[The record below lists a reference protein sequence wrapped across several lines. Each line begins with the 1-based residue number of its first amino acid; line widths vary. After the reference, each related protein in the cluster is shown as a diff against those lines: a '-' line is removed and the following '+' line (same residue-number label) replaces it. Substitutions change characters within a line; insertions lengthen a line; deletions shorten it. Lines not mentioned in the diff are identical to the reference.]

1 MSIDK
6 TRREEGFIGKGTIY
20 VDFGEGLFELG
31 NASKFEVKVTYET
44 KKRPS
49 HMRNNWGA
57 ILNTVSIPKDGEL
70 TIEIDTLNHQN
81 LALALMGK
89 LQINKLTAETI
100 TDEIIT
106 IKDGWLKLNK
116 KWIDTSQAITVTD
129 ETGTQTINKDD
140 IKINDRLGLIM
151 ISEEALIGAGID
163 KGEKIKVSY
172 KTANTERALIQAG
185 TEVVLKGALMF
196 DGKNLVTGESVIV
209 NMPKFT
215 MTAEN
220 AFDFFSD
227 DFQKVTFKG
236 SPEIADGEQ
245 APYTVEI
252 KSKS

>member
-1 MSIDK
+1 MSDK
-6 TRREEGFIGKGTIY
+6 NRREEGFIGKGTIY
-20 VDFGEGLFELG
+20 VDLGDGLFELG
-31 NASKFEVKVTYET
+31 NASKFETKVEYET
-44 KKRPS
+44 RQRISHKRD
-49 HMRNNWGA
+49 NWGSV
-57 ILNTVSIPKDGEL
+57 LDTVSIPKSGEL
-70 TIEIDTLNHQN
+70 TIEIDTLNHKN

-89 LQINKLTAETI
+89 LDSGKLTAETI
-100 TDEIIT
+100 IDEIVIV
-106 IKDGWLKLNK
+106 KDGWLKLNK

-129 ETGTQTINKDD
+129 ELGTQTINRED

-172 KTANTERALIQAG
+172 KTATVERALIQAG

-196 DGKNLVTGESVIV
+196 DGKNLVTNESVVV